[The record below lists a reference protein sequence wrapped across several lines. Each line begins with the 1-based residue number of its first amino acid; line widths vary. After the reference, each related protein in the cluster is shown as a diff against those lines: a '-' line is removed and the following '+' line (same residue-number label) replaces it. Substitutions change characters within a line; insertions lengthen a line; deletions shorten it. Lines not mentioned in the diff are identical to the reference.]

1 MPLPVISAT
10 VAAIVL
16 IVQLILMVTVGAH
29 RGKHGVNLGIGN
41 DRDLERKVRRHGN
54 LAENGALF
62 IVTLALAELVGAP
75 PTLLWA
81 FAGVFLAAR
90 FFHILAFGSL
100 TGSHGDEGSKFFIA
114 ARVAGAVGT
123 GFSGIGLGGYL
134 LYMLGTA

>member
-10 VAAIVL
+10 VAAIIL

-29 RGKHGVNLGIGN
+29 RGKHGVNLGIGE

-54 LAENGALF
+54 LSENAALF
-62 IVTLALAELVGAP
+62 VVTLALAELVGAP
-75 PTLLWA
+75 SALLWA

-100 TGSHGDEGSKFFIA
+100 TGSHGDKGSTFFIA
-114 ARVAGAVGT
+114 ARIAGAMGT

-134 LYMLGTA
+134 LFMLGTA